1 MLRGYKIYNI
11 SLFSAKR
18 ANYQTFFRNFA
29 TYFIY
34 LQMEENE
41 EYTDDDVTLLVN
53 RFREMLHTGEMRYIE
68 DEDMEIII
76 ESLIGQMDFK
86 TATKALNYALRLFPK
101 SLVFRLLNV
110 RKLMM
115 ELKLESAGKE
125 LDRIEREFPPA
136 AEIYLERAFFFKLT
150 GADDQTFPLLKK
162 AHRLNPEEP
171 EINMLL
177 AGEYVR
183 QGMYDKGLALLKH
196 AIDNDELIEEQLF
209 TLSYIFEENQK
220 YEDAVSFFHELTEAY
235 PISKACWFALGLAY
249 SWKRDFA
256 NAIDAYLNVTCLDE
270 ETSTAFFNIGN
281 AYFEME
287 DYPQALHYYEETLRI
302 DDQDFHAMSGIG
314 DCYYSMNEFENALD
328 AYHQALLL
336 NSDTTDALLGIISIL
351 QETGRAKEAEDFIRR
366 TVSLEPRSFE
376 LLFNILHLYDKEEQ
390 PEKLKELFQL
400 TIEQIE
406 NKEEFL
412 FFFTVFC
419 CNLEDNREILPMGI
433 ELLLDYLDDEE
444 VSLSIPYLLAAM
456 YYMSGNYTDGKNYLS
471 SALLINYEDSNRFLS
486 IHPALPEI
494 EEVRLL
500 IERYN

>member
-1 MLRGYKIYNI
+1 
-11 SLFSAKR
+11 
-18 ANYQTFFRNFA
+18 
-29 TYFIY
+29 
-34 LQMEENE
+34 MEENE

-68 DEDMEIII
+68 DEDMELII

-136 AEIYLERAFFFKLT
+136 AEIYLERAFFTKLT

-162 AHRLNPEEP
+162 AHRLDPEEP

-183 QGMYDKGLALLKH
+183 QGMYAKGLSLLKH
-196 AIDNDELIEEQLF
+196 AMDNDELIEEQLF

-220 YEDAVSFFHELTEAY
+220 YDDAVAFFHELTELY
-235 PISKACWFALGLAY
+235 PLSKASWFALGLAY
-249 SWKRDFA
+249 SWKRDFP

-314 DCYYSMNEFENALD
+314 DCYYSMNEFEKALD
-328 AYHQALLL
+328 AYHQALIL
-336 NSDTTDALLGIISIL
+336 NSDTADALMGIITIL
-351 QETGRAKEAEDFIRR
+351 QETGRASEAEDFIRQ
-366 TVSLEPRSFE
+366 TVALEPRSFE
-376 LLFNILHLYDKEEQ
+376 LLFEILHLYDKEQQ
-390 PEKLKELFQL
+390 PEKLREMFQL
-400 TIEQIE
+400 TIGQIE

-419 CNLEDNREILPMGI
+419 CNMENSAEILPMGI
-433 ELLLDYLDDEE
+433 ELLNEYLDDEE
-444 VSLSIPYLLAAM
+444 VCLSIPYLLAAM
-456 YYMSGNYTDGKNYLS
+456 YYLSKDYTNGKNYLS
-471 SALLINYEDSNRFLS
+471 SALLINYDDHTRFLN
-486 IHPALPEI
+486 IHPSLAEI
-494 EEVRLL
+494 EDVRVL
-500 IERYN
+500 IERYQ

>member
-1 MLRGYKIYNI
+1 
-11 SLFSAKR
+11 
-18 ANYQTFFRNFA
+18 
-29 TYFIY
+29 
-34 LQMEENE
+34 MEENE

-86 TATKALNYALRLFPK
+86 TATKALNYALRLFPT
-101 SLVFRLLNV
+101 SLVFRLLKV

-136 AEIYLERAFFFKLT
+136 AEIYLEQAFLSKLT

-162 AHRLNPEEP
+162 AHHLAPDEP
-171 EINMLL
+171 EINLML

-183 QGMYDKGLALLKH
+183 QGFYDRGLTLLRN
-196 AIDNDELIEEQLF
+196 AMQNDELIEEQLF
-209 TLSYIFEENQK
+209 TLSYIFEENSK
-220 YEDAVSFFHELTEAY
+220 YDDAVAFFQQLTDEY
-235 PISKACWFALGLAY
+235 PLSKASWFALGLAY
-249 SWKRDFA
+249 SWKREFP

-270 ETSTAFFNIGN
+270 ETATAFFNIGN

-314 DCYYSMNEFENALD
+314 DCYYSMNEFEKALD
-328 AYHQALLL
+328 AYHQALIL
-336 NSDTTDALLGIISIL
+336 NSDTSDALMGIITIL
-351 QETGRAKEAEDFIRR
+351 QETGRDAEAEEFIRQ
-366 TVSLEPRSFE
+366 TVALEPRSFE
-376 LLFNILHLYDKEEQ
+376 LLFEILHLYDKKDQ
-390 PEKLKELFQL
+390 PEKLRELFLL

-406 NKEEFL
+406 NKDEFL

-419 CNLEDNREILPMGI
+419 CNAENNAEILPMGI
-433 ELLLDYLDDEE
+433 ELLNGYLDDEE
-444 VSLSIPYLLAAM
+444 VCLTIPYLLSAM
-456 YYMSGNYTDGKNYLS
+456 YYLSGNYTDGRNYLS
-471 SALLINYEDSNRFLS
+471 SALLINYDDHKQFLN
-486 IHPALPEI
+486 IHPALAEI
-494 EEVRLL
+494 EEVQLL
-500 IERYN
+500 IERYG